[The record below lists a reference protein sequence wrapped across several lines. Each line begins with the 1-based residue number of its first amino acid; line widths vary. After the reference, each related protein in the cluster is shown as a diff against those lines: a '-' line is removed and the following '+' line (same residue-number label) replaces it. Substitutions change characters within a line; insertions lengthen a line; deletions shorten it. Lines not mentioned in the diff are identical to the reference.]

1 MKQSWA
7 VYLALVLLVVM
18 VLYSKRE
25 GFDGHDWLSFSNYFT
40 YSEDSP
46 IKKTDTKTITATT
59 STATTSTA
67 TTSTGTGL
75 NDKQYETDTSNDL
88 TSSEKTTAKI
98 ALTKLIALNEGDE
111 VLISCINK
119 VKVKL

>member
-1 MKQSWA
+1 MKQCWA
-7 VYLALVLLVVM
+7 VYLALFLLVVM

-46 IKKTDTKTITATT
+46 IKKTKIITTT
-59 STATTSTA
+59 SN
-67 TTSTGTGL
+67 TSTGTGL
-75 NDKQYETDTSNDL
+75 NNKEYETDTSNDL
-88 TSSEKTTAKI
+88 TSSEKTTAKS

>member
-40 YSEDSP
+40 YSDDKP
-46 IKKTDTKTITATT
+46 IKKSEIITT
-59 STATTSTA
+59 SSN
-67 TTSTGTGL
+67 TSTGTGL
-75 NDKQYETDTSNDL
+75 NGIQYETDTTNDL

-98 ALTKLIALNEGDE
+98 ALNKLIALNEGDE

-119 VKVKL
+119 IKVKL

>member
-1 MKQSWA
+1 MKQNWA

-18 VLYSKRE
+18 VLYSKKE

-46 IKKTDTKTITATT
+46 IKKTDTTTI
-59 STATTSTA
+59 TTSTA

-98 ALTKLIALNEGDE
+98 ALTKLIALNEGNE

>member
-1 MKQSWA
+1 MKQNWA

-18 VLYSKRE
+18 VLYSKKE

-46 IKKTDTKTITATT
+46 IKKTDTKTITTT
-59 STATTSTA
+59 SNRT

-75 NDKQYETDTSNDL
+75 NDKEYETDTSNDL

-98 ALTKLIALNEGDE
+98 ALTKLIALNEGNE

>member
-1 MKQSWA
+1 
-7 VYLALVLLVVM
+7 M

-25 GFDGHDWLSFSNYFT
+25 GFDGRDWLSFSNYFT

-46 IKKTDTKTITATT
+46 IKKTEIIST
-59 STATTSTA
+59 S
-67 TTSTGTGL
+67 STGTGL
-75 NDKQYETDTSNDL
+75 NDKEYETDTSNDL
-88 TSSEKTTAKI
+88 TSSEKTTAKS